1 MSWEVMDTSQ
11 KLENE
16 KIVKNLLENALYFIN
31 QVPNNK
37 YSCRDFHSSYELA
50 SEISE
55 YLNKKL

>member
-37 YSCRDFHSSYELA
+37 YPCRDFYSSYDLA
-50 SEISE
+50 SEISA
-55 YLNKKL
+55 YLNKK